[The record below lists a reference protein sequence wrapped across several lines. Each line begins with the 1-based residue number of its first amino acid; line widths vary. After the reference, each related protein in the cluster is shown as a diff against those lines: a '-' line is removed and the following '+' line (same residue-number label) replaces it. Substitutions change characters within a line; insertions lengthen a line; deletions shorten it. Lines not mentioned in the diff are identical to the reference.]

1 MKWSQLLS
9 PEDPSSSIL
18 SAAEHDP
25 SIASHFAMMVNSAEQ
40 DEDSDVL
47 GKKLKTAKAGPNAA
61 KEAEL
66 LLEKIKN
73 VRVERLQKAINDQVT
88 WNLLTQ
94 EVRDGVLAE
103 YAKLL
108 KN

>member
-1 MKWSQLLS
+1 MKWSQILS
-9 PEDPSSSIL
+9 PDDPSSSIL

-40 DEDSDVL
+40 DDGSDQL
-47 GKKLKTAKAGPNAA
+47 DKKLKTKTGPNAA